1 MVITWSVSPKF
12 RPPLVPNDEKVF
24 SMMVEEMQQKGEIKQ
39 RKADIQAFNKVSGKL
54 TLYSR
59 YILHTV
65 NVLRFFS

>member
-1 MVITWSVSPKF
+1 MVITWSVFPKF

-59 YILHTV
+59 YILHIV
-65 NVLRFFS
+65 NVLSFFF